1 MVTAARVF
9 ETGSIVA
16 VERIAGIVKI
26 FDRDVNAVVHR
37 RRLERAV
44 TEDATTLLAEL
55 SEPRKLVVE
64 AEEHVAASLAQGLR
78 APAAIADDIAFW
90 AGVVADLCDVPLVG
104 VRLAR
109 AEAAMCPRFHVD
121 HVLVRVAIA
130 YAGPGTEL
138 VAESAVDRSKLA
150 PNHGGADDEVSGLI
164 REPSAIWRARTGDVV
179 VMKGELWPA
188 DVGGVVH
195 RSPCHTTPRLL
206 LTLEPLG

>member
-1 MVTAARVF
+1 MVTAARVS
-9 ETGSIVA
+9 EAGSIVA
-16 VERIAGIVKI
+16 VERISGIVKI
-26 FDRDVNAVVHR
+26 FDRDVNAVIHR
-37 RRLERAV
+37 RRLDRAV
-44 TEDATTLLAEL
+44 VDDAAVLLAEL

-64 AEEHVAASLAQGLR
+64 AGEHVAASLAQGLR
-78 APAAIADDIAFW
+78 APAAITDDIAFW
-90 AGVVADLCDVPLVG
+90 VGVVADLCDVPLVG

-121 HVLVRVAIA
+121 QVLARVAIA

-138 VAESAVDRSKLA
+138 VAERAVDRSKLL
-150 PNHGGADDEVSGLI
+150 PHHRGEDDEASGLI
-164 REPSAIWRARTGDVV
+164 LDPSAIWRAHTGDVV
-179 VMKGELWPA
+179 VMKGELWSA